1 MSIFKNH
8 KTVADRSASDR
19 RRHKEKIEKAIKE
32 GIHDIVAEES
42 IIGQDG
48 KKKIKIPVRGI
59 KEYQF
64 IHGTG
69 NGTKGVGSAQGQD
82 IQKGQVVRKPSQKG
96 QGGGSP
102 GKPGDNKG
110 EDYYDVEISLDEL
123 AKYLFDDLNLP
134 DLNKKQSD
142 TVMAEKT
149 KRKGYRPKGIRARLS
164 KKETLKNKIRRQ
176 KQAVKNGTYDP
187 DGEERFPFHYDDL
200 KYKHIEVKKKPI
212 TNAVIFMIMDVSGS
226 MGKRKKFL
234 ARSFFFL
241 LYQFIRY
248 KYQTV
253 DIVFISHTTEAQEVN
268 EDDFFKK
275 ASSGGT
281 FISSGLSMAEDIINE
296 RYNPSAWNIYTFH
309 CSDGDNWSEDNDKAL
324 EKMSYLSDV
333 SQLAGYIQI
342 KPEQSSIWGEEMA
355 KVFEVLTSNSF
366 KVCRIKDKSDIW
378 PEFAKLF
385 GGKYELWLGCK
396 RS

>member
-19 RRHKEKIEKAIKE
+19 RRHKEKIDKAIKE

-82 IQKGQVVRKPSQKG
+82 IQKGQVVRKPSQQG
-96 QGGGSP
+96 QGEGKP
-102 GKPGDNKG
+102 GKPSDNKG

-134 DLNKKQSD
+134 DLNKKHSD
-142 TVMAEKT
+142 TVMAEKI

-187 DGEERFPFHYDDL
+187 EGEERFPFHYDDL

-281 FISSGLSMAEDIINE
+281 FISSGLSMAEEIINE

-324 EKMSYLSDV
+324 EKMSYLSDI

-366 KVCRIKDKSDIW
+366 KVCRVKDKNDIW

-385 GGKYELWLGCK
+385 GGKYEL
-396 RS
+396 

>member
-96 QGGGSP
+96 QGGGRP

-385 GGKYELWLGCK
+385 GGKYEL
-396 RS
+396 

>member
-385 GGKYELWLGCK
+385 GGKYEL
-396 RS
+396 

>member
-82 IQKGQVVRKPSQKG
+82 IQKGQVVRKPNQKG
-96 QGGGSP
+96 QGGSKP

-134 DLNKKQSD
+134 DLDKKQSS
-142 TVMAEKT
+142 TVMAEKI
-149 KRKGYRPKGIRARLS
+149 KRKGYRSKGIRARLS

-176 KQAVKNGTYDP
+176 KQAVKNGTYEVSD
-187 DGEERFPFHYDDL
+187 EERFPFHQDDL

-253 DIVFISHTTEAQEVN
+253 DIIFISHTTEAQEVN

-281 FISSGLSMAEDIINE
+281 FISSGLTMAEDIINE
-296 RYNPSAWNIYTFH
+296 RYSPSSWNIYTFH

-342 KPEQSSIWGEEMA
+342 KPEQSSMWGEEMA

-366 KVCRIKDKSDIW
+366 KVCRIKEKTDIW

-385 GGKYELWLGCK
+385 GGKYEL
-396 RS
+396 